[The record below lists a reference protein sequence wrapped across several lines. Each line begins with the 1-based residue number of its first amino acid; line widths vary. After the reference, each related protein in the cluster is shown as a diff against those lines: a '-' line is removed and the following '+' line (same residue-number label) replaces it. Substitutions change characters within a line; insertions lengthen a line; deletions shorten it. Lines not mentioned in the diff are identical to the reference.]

1 MKIQVKFKKVVKHI
15 ASNLSDRLL
24 SNTGKYSVSQLLK
37 QRCSNSCYAIYS
49 RVFQLGVEISRHSDK
64 GKFIHAIIMD
74 PPTVQAVSPIAAKST
89 FIESTMLLK

>member
-1 MKIQVKFKKVVKHI
+1 MKIQIKPQKVVKYI
-15 ASNLSDRLL
+15 ASNLSDCLL
-24 SNTGKYSVSQLLK
+24 SNAGKYSVSQLLK
-37 QRCSNSCYAIYS
+37 QRRSNSCDAIYNC
-49 RVFQLGVEISRHSDK
+49 VLQLGVKISKHLDK